1 VKGRPRPCDVA
12 YNGSVSTQAAPSEQS
27 RLHSRLVAAPIILG
41 PIVAFVIGA
50 ATSSIRDQVG
60 ASNVG
65 IALAIVVAL
74 AALTGRGA
82 GLTTAVTAALTFNF
96 FHTKPYHSLRIHEPH
111 DVAIV
116 ALLAVLGLVISD
128 ITAWRRRRE
137 AIAHRHDRAAEA
149 PGTIGAL
156 LAETHSVAQVW
167 PTVVN
172 AILDQ
177 LSQADCHL
185 EVTQPTN
192 VPLISRAANRRR
204 DSDDSFVLPAK
215 GAAITI
221 QNGDTAIGYLVVVPK
236 PGNTSLT
243 IERRTILAFADH
255 LAIALGYGDRAHPQP
270 VS

>member
-1 VKGRPRPCDVA
+1 M
-12 YNGSVSTQAAPSEQS
+12 NVSTPAVPSGQT
-27 RLHSRLVAAPIILG
+27 RLHSRLVAAPIVLG
-41 PIVAFVIGA
+41 PVVAFVIGA

-65 IALAIVVAL
+65 VALAIVVAL

-82 GLTTAVTAALTFNF
+82 ALTTAVTAALTFNF

-116 ALLAVLGLVISD
+116 ALLAILGLVISD

-137 AIAHRHDRAAEA
+137 AIAHRHDRAVEA

-167 PTVVN
+167 PAVVN

-192 VPLISRAANRRR
+192 VPVISRTARRQK
-204 DSDDSFVLPAK
+204 DGDDTFVLPAK
-215 GAAITI
+215 GAAISI
-221 QNGDTAIGYLVVVPK
+221 QSGDTIIGYLVLVPK
-236 PGNTSLT
+236 PHNTSLR